1 MTEYTDDQL
10 VDAARQAAQVR
21 GGIQIEGFTADDF
34 LYSVGLGDL
43 RAILNHLP
51 EERED
56 SEWQEVA
63 EDRVRKGDTLRWVRE
78 MSDGT
83 TLTVEGV
90 ADYRSGALGAPDGW
104 YSEGHVRL
112 TPSGSPAGVSVPREE
127 LYRIPARQA
136 PPNPGEHRLIID
148 GDGTLY
154 QSTGG
159 RYMTPGPFGTT
170 IEKYPKEF
178 TEWDPV
184 KVVLDNEQ
192 LGGHVE

>member
-90 ADYRSGALGAPDGW
+90 ADYRSGASGKPDGW
-104 YSEGHVRL
+104 NSIEGVRL
-112 TPSGSPAGVSVPREE
+112 TPIGNNPAGVNVAREKLYRVPRK
-127 LYRIPARQA
+127 QA
-136 PPNPGEHRLIID
+136 PPNPREHRLIID
-148 GDGTLY
+148 GSGTLY
-154 QSTGG
+154 QSSGG
-159 RYMTPGPFGTT
+159 RYMTPGPFGAV
-170 IEKYPKEF
+170 IESKPEAF
-178 TEWDPV
+178 TDWAPA
-184 KVVLDNEQ
+184 KVILDEDN
-192 LGGHVE
+192 